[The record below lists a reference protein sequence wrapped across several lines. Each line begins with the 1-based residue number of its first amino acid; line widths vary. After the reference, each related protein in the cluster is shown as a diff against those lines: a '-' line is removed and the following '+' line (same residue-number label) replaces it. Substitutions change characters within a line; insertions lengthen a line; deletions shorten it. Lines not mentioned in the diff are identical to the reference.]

1 MTVAVEFVD
10 GEAVVWERPDGWA
23 GEGGRGDAGR
33 GEADPSTAGPRAVP
47 RRDPDYEPGFL
58 VAGPSR
64 ARARLADWLA
74 GDDRVTGVA
83 TVRRYR
89 SLADREGDRLLRVRV
104 RDPDAVRPVARRV
117 RRGFERAHLSPG
129 ALRLYDVDLD
139 PTARYCLDTGT
150 PPVPDDAPDGL
161 ATLRVDLPED
171 AIAAGD
177 ASAPS
182 LDGERVAGAGDE
194 RDAVEA
200 LRGALARRDPDALVV
215 SSAALLPLVA
225 DRADALGAAFR
236 WGRHPERRVR
246 QVAGANSYESYG
258 RVGFSPA
265 RYVVPGRAVVD
276 RAGSFLWGD
285 GGLPGLVYLARRSRR
300 PLQAAAR
307 ASIGGILTSMQVFHA
322 RGRGVHAPWRPWEP
336 ERFKPLATLHDAD
349 RGGLTLSPEV
359 GVHEDVVEVDFAS
372 LYPAVIRAHN
382 VSPETVRCDCCGDG
396 DPGTTT
402 VPGLG
407 YRLCRREG
415 FLPGVLARLLD
426 DRADAKRVVADG
438 TPGVVGRDVVAPA
451 AAGRIADAIK
461 WVLVSCFGYQGY
473 RNAKFGRIECHEA
486 INAYAREA
494 LLDAKDAFEAGGWRV
509 AHAIVD
515 SVWVTPADRTAD
527 PTPASDLAAA
537 VSDAVGVPLELEA
550 RYDWVCFVPKRDSR
564 AGALTKYFGRRADGG
579 YRVRGIECRQH
590 STTAFVADAQREM
603 VRALCGEA
611 VEGSDASEAGD
622 DGDGVERGD
631 GDGVDGDERGD
642 PADADGSLVDDPPA
656 AACRVLARRLRA
668 LRSGDVD
675 PADLVIRTRASK
687 DPAAYTR
694 DTLTA
699 AALAR
704 YERAGVDRAAGQSLA
719 YVVTDDGARGAGR
732 VRLAFEEPDGY
743 DAAVYRERLLR
754 AAASV
759 VSPFGWDRDDVTAF
773 LGDGR
778 DARLSTF

>member
-1 MTVAVEFVD
+1 MTLAVEFVD
-10 GEAVVWERPDGWA
+10 GDPVVWERPADWDGDS
-23 GEGGRGDAGR
+23 GD
-33 GEADPSTAGPRAVP
+33 GPRAVA
-47 RRDPDYEPGFL
+47 RRDPDYEPAFL

-74 GDDRVTGVA
+74 GDDRVTGTD

-89 SLADREGDRLLRVRV
+89 SLGDRDGERFLRVRV
-104 RDPDAVRPVARRV
+104 HAPDAVRPVARRV

-139 PTARYCLDTGT
+139 PTVRYCLDTGT
-150 PPVPDDAPDGL
+150 PPVPADAPAGL
-161 ATLRVDLPED
+161 STLRVDLPED
-171 AIAAGD
+171 ALAAGD
-177 ASAPS
+177 VST
-182 LDGERVAGAGDE
+182 LRVGGERAAPVPGRGEEAAALE
-194 RDAVEA
+194 TLREA
-200 LRGALARRDPDALVV
+200 LGRVDPDVLVV

-225 DRADALGAAFR
+225 DRAADLGVSFC
-236 WGRHPERRVR
+236 WGRHPNRGVQ

-285 GGLPGLVYLARRSRR
+285 GRLEGLVYLARRSCR

-307 ASIGGILTSMQVFHA
+307 ASIGGVLTSMQVYHA
-322 RGRGVHAPWRPWEP
+322 RGRGVHAPWRPWAP
-336 ERFKPLATLHDAD
+336 EQFKPLSTLHDAD
-349 RGGLTLSPEV
+349 RGGVTLSPQV

-372 LYPAVIRAHN
+372 LYPAIIRAHN
-382 VSPETVRCDCCGDG
+382 VSGETVRCDCCGPD
-396 DPGTTT
+396 DPGVTE

-407 YRLCRREG
+407 YRVCAREG
-415 FLPGVLARLLD
+415 FLPGVLAPLLD
-426 DRADAKRVVADG
+426 DRADAKTVAAGGD
-438 TPGVVGRDVVAPA
+438 PGVVGDGEVTPTGAE
-451 AAGRIADAIK
+451 RIADAIK

-494 LLDAKDAFEAGGWRV
+494 LLDAKDAFEAGGWRTV
-509 AHAIVD
+509 HAIVD
-515 SVWVTPADRTAD
+515 SVWVTPTGAATDDAAD
-527 PTPASDLAAA
+527 PVPARDLAAT
-537 VSDAVGVPLELEA
+537 VSDAVGVPLEFEA

-579 YRVRGIECRQH
+579 YRVRGIECRQR
-590 STTAFVADAQREM
+590 STTTFVADAQRAM
-603 VRALCGEA
+603 IRALCGDEGDDERDDERNDEA
-611 VEGSDASEAGD
+611 DGD
-622 DGDGVERGD
+622 DGVGD
-631 GDGVDGDERGD
+631 GAAATECTDG
-642 PADADGSLVDDPPA
+642 ALIDDPPA
-656 AACRVLARRLRA
+656 AACRVLAGRLRD
-668 LRSGDVD
+668 LRAGRVD

-687 DPAAYTR
+687 DPAAYDR

-704 YERAGVDRAAGQSLA
+704 YDRAGVERSAGQGVT
-719 YVVTDDGARGAGR
+719 YVVTDDDARGAGR
-732 VRLAFEEPDGY
+732 VRLAFEDPADY
-743 DAAVYRERLLR
+743 DTGVYRERLVR
-754 AAASV
+754 AALSV
-759 VSPFGWDRDDVTAF
+759 VSPFGWDREDVEAF